1 MRQNININMV
11 ENSSQLHSAAL
22 DNGHYLEIFYF
33 IKLIKLYKKMY
44 NYLCIFVHIQCI
56 AIKTAKSGQ
65 HSSLLQ

>member
-33 IKLIKLYKKMY
+33 IKLIKLYKKK
-44 NYLCIFVHIQCI
+44 V
-56 AIKTAKSGQ
+56 
-65 HSSLLQ
+65 